1 MTLPWQTLVVIVFT
15 MAAPVEI
22 DPSSGVKY
30 PGSQIELPA
39 DISVHDFYDID
50 IDEDDILR
58 VTSPSSTLIY
68 RYNLNGTLLSSQSI
82 DVFLIQVGFK
92 AISYVK

>member
-1 MTLPWQTLVVIVFT
+1 MNTLV
-15 MAAPVEI
+15 A
-22 DPSSGVKY
+22 K
-30 PGSQIELPA
+30 IELPA

-82 DVFLIQVGFK
+82 DGLPNSSGFK